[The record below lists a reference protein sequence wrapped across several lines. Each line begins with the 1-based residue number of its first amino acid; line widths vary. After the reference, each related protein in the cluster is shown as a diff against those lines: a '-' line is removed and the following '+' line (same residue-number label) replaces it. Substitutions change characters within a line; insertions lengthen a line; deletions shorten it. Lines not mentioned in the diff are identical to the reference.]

1 MKKPR
6 LIFQRAKG
14 MYCWWGSQGK
24 NTEVI
29 YHPFS
34 SGSRFVRTLH
44 HDPSV
49 SGGPNTAFHSF
60 IELDKAVI
68 QVISLVSFL

>member
-1 MKKPR
+1 
-6 LIFQRAKG
+6 
-14 MYCWWGSQGK
+14 MYCSWGSQGK

-29 YHPFS
+29 CHPFS
-34 SGSRFVRTLH
+34 SGSCFVRTLH
-44 HDPSV
+44 YDPSV
-49 SGGPNTAFHSF
+49 LGDPNTASHSF